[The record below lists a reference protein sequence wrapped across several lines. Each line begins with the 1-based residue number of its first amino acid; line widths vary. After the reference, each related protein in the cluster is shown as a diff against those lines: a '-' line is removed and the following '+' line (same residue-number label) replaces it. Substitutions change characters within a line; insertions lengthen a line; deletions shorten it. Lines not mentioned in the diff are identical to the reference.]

1 MSPRQGKG
9 WLITKVAVQY
19 KSAYPPC
26 MHMEAALLVFQ
37 PLFASQLIQ
46 QLSYLLRR
54 SLGSGAPR
62 MIS

>member
-9 WLITKVAVQY
+9 WLITKAAVNI
-19 KSAYPPC
+19 KARIRHVCTWRPRF
-26 MHMEAALLVFQ
+26 LVFQ